1 MTMITNISL
10 SNVSAVFTTQS
21 AYTSFEL
28 FYAIAGLF
36 TIFIIASFFLD
47 GLQRPFEK
55 LLAAIMAFIFSIGL
69 ALSTFSL
76 AIVDTTTAGYM
87 LVSNVTNNITAT
99 TQTNAIIP
107 TLVMQNSQ
115 MLQIASWIIV
125 LLAFVNIINCILVLI
140 DYSRIRGVRK
150 GGL

>member
-1 MTMITNISL
+1 MTMISNISL
-10 SNVSAVFTTQS
+10 SNASTVFTTQS

-28 FYAIAGLF
+28 FYAVAGLF

-47 GLQRPFEK
+47 GQTKPFEK
-55 LLAAIMAFIFSIGL
+55 LLAAIMAFIFSIGV

-76 AIVDTTTAGYM
+76 AIVNTSTAGFM
-87 LVSNVTNNITAT
+87 LISNVTDNITAT
-99 TQTNAIIP
+99 TQINAIIP
-107 TLVMQNSQ
+107 TIVMQNGQ
-115 MLQIASWIIV
+115 MWQIASWIIV

-140 DYSRIRGVRK
+140 DYSRIRGVKK